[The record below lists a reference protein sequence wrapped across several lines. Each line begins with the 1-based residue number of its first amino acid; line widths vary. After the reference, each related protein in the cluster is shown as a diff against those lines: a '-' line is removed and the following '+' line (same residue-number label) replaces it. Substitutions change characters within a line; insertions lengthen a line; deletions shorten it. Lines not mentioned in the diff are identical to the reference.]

1 MNKVEKAKGGS
12 AIRRTGEHTVTRDDA
27 RCSFERALVHFNV
40 ANKLTGTSLGAE
52 KRRIRCCAPTRER
65 WEANSIDADQGKL
78 KNFFRPFSGNHSR
91 TDLLFSSGGLLA

>member
-12 AIRRTGEHTVTRDDA
+12 AIRRTGEHAVTRDDA

-40 ANKLTGTSLGAE
+40 ANKLTGSSLGAE

-78 KNFFRPFSGNHSR
+78 KNLSGHSPEIN
-91 TDLLFSSGGLLA
+91 LELIYSSVLVVC